1 MLGTFQEIKFSR
13 VKKEKRIPHPY
24 ELISRRKLYF
34 VIMESSV
41 EMPKFKENEKVLCY
55 HDKLLY
61 EVTIQFLL

>member
-1 MLGTFQEIKFSR
+1 MLGTFFKRLKIE
-13 VKKEKRIPHPY
+13 KEKNRIPHPY
-24 ELISRRKLYF
+24 EPISRRKLYF

-61 EVTIQFLL
+61 EVIL